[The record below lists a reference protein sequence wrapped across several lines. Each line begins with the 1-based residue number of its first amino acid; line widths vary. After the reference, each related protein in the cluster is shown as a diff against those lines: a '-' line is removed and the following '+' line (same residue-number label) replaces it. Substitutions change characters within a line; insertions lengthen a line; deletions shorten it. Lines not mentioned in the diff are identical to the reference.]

1 MARRSSHRSRQRWRV
16 RWPVYRRRSAAQP
29 RAKPAASEREGS
41 ALYGALAFLEKRRA
55 DDSECPP
62 SGRETTPTPCA
73 SPLQYDNMSV
83 ARKLTNRDYLLER
96 SWSETESQRGVFSV
110 KGGAGLARPPPRIRL
125 SPLSDTFALTY
136 VHFYAAIGG
145 PKRRMA
151 PPACSASPSTSSA
164 PADKPSPASSTSFS
178 APRQPRA
185 AASASRR
192 SSARCG
198 LSIVAV
204 ALLWLTSLSSTLAI
218 LEAGGFV
225 ATPRFALVTR
235 EVEVRCFA
243 QCLLPLLP
251 SHSGTLN

>member
-1 MARRSSHRSRQRWRV
+1 MRKPLTAHWHNKQGRAWTGEKKK
-16 RWPVYRRRSAAQP
+16 P
-29 RAKPAASEREGS
+29 RAHSYTPQDGPDHKP
-41 ALYGALAFLEKRRA
+41 
-55 DDSECPP
+55 PP
-62 SGRETTPTPCA
+62 S
-73 SPLQYDNMSV
+73 
-83 ARKLTNRDYLLER
+83 
-96 SWSETESQRGVFSV
+96 RGFDFLHS
-110 KGGAGLARPPPRIRL
+110 RIR
-125 SPLSDTFALTY
+125 SHSRTSTFT
-136 VHFYAAIGG
+136 HAIGG

-235 EVEVRCFA
+235 EVEVCCFA